1 MVVLTTMTVIELA
14 TACVAVLGALGV
26 CMSKSRCDTIDTP
39 CLKIHRQVLGVAE
52 IEMPAS
58 EEPTPRPPPS
68 LAPPPL
74 PARLETMA

>member
-52 IEMPAS
+52 VEMTPS
-58 EEPTPRPPPS
+58 DDPTPRPPS
-68 LAPPPL
+68 LLAPPPL
-74 PARLETMA
+74 PVRLETKA